1 MSAAPPNG
9 PGRAAASGIK
19 CHGRAAGMDAGA
31 LERVFQVP
39 CGWQLLELA
48 AQGHSNAEIA
58 CMHFSP

>member
-1 MSAAPPNG
+1 
-9 PGRAAASGIK
+9 
-19 CHGRAAGMDAGA
+19 MDAGA